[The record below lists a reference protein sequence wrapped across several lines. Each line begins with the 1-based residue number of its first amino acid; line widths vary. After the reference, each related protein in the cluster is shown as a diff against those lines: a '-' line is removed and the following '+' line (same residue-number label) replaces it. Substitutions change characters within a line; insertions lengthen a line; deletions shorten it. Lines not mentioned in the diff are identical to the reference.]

1 MNSNLENTFLRLGYA
16 LRELK
21 QLKNSTLILGA
32 GCSLNSSTKDISTS
46 GIMKSCLS
54 EHGVENANDLEW
66 EVLYKTFI
74 NVVWQGKGKTEQK
87 LLLESK
93 LNDVEPSSGHNYLRT
108 LIENGY
114 IHNIITT
121 NFDMLLEKALE
132 GLSYRKRV
140 GINEYKTIGN
150 NPIVDI
156 LKVHGDLEDGEF
168 RFAPNELMRLPK
180 SLQDEISRKTSGL
193 LIFIGYRGQDIR

>member
-66 EVLYKTFI
+66 EVLYETFI

-93 LNDVEPSSGHNYLRT
+93 LNDVEP
-108 LIENGY
+108 
-114 IHNIITT
+114 
-121 NFDMLLEKALE
+121 
-132 GLSYRKRV
+132 
-140 GINEYKTIGN
+140 
-150 NPIVDI
+150 
-156 LKVHGDLEDGEF
+156 
-168 RFAPNELMRLPK
+168 
-180 SLQDEISRKTSGL
+180 
-193 LIFIGYRGQDIR
+193 